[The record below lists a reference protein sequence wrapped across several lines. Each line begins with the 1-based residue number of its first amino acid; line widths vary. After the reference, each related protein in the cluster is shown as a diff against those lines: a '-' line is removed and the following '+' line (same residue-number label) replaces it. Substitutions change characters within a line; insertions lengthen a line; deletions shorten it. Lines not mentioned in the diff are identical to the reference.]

1 MKIGL
6 VLEGGAMRGLFT
18 AGVMDVLMENNINLQ
33 GAVGV
38 SAGAVFGCNIKSRQK
53 GRVVRYVTKYCK
65 ESRFGSWY
73 SWLTTGNYYGREFGY
88 HELVDVLDPFDR
100 EAFKKNPMEFYA
112 VATDINT
119 GEPVYHKCFNADF
132 TDLEWFRASSAMPLV
147 SQIVKIGQYQLLDG
161 GVSDSIPLRFFELL
175 GYQRNIVVLTQPL
188 GFVKQKNP
196 LLPLVRLLLGRYP
209 AFVEAMAERHFH
221 YNATIQYILE
231 RENAGRA
238 LVIRPPVPLGISNI
252 EKDPV
257 KLRAVYDMGRKAATV
272 RLAEIKKFTLTQN

>member
-18 AGVMDVLMENNINLQ
+18 AGVMDVLMENNISFQ

-38 SAGAVFGCNIKSRQK
+38 SAGAVFGCNYKSRQN
-53 GRVVRYVTKYCK
+53 GRVVRYVTKYSK
-65 ESRFGSWY
+65 EKRFGSWH

-88 HELVDVLDPFDR
+88 RELVDVLDPFDR
-100 EAFKKNPMEFYA
+100 EAFRKNPMEFYA

-119 GEPVYHKCFNADF
+119 GSPVYHKCFNADH

-147 SQIVKIGQYQLLDG
+147 SQIVKIGPYALLDG
-161 GVSDSIPLRFFELL
+161 GISDSIPLRFFELL
-175 GYQRNIVVLTQPL
+175 DYHRNVVVLTQPL
-188 GFVKQKNP
+188 GFVKPKNP
-196 LLPLVRLLLGRYP
+196 LMPLMRLVYRKYP
-209 AFVEAMAERHFH
+209 AFLQAMAERHFH
-221 YNATIQYILE
+221 YNATLQYILE

-257 KLRAVYDMGRKAATV
+257 KLEAVYQMGRKTATV
-272 RLAEIKKFTLTQN
+272 RLTEIKNFTLQNK

>member
-18 AGVMDVLMENNINLQ
+18 AGVLDVLMENKINFQ

-38 SAGAVFGCNIKSRQK
+38 SAGAVFGCNIKSRQN

-65 ESRFGSWY
+65 DKRFGSWY

-100 EAFKKNPMEFYA
+100 EAFRQNPMEFYA
-112 VATDINT
+112 VATDMKT
-119 GEPVYHKCFNADF
+119 GEPVYHKCFNADY
-132 TDLEWFRASSAMPLV
+132 TDLEWLRASSAMPLV
-147 SQIVKIGQYQLLDG
+147 SQIVKIGQYKLIDG
-161 GVSDSIPLRFFELL
+161 GIADSIPLRFFELL
-175 GYQRNIVVLTQPL
+175 DYHRNVVVLTQPL
-188 GFVKQKNP
+188 GFTKPKNP
-196 LLPLVRLLLGRYP
+196 LMPLMHIFLRKYP
-209 AFVEAMAERHFH
+209 ALLKAMAERHFH
-221 YNATIQYILE
+221 YNATLQYILE

-252 EKDPV
+252 EKDPQ
-257 KLRAVYDMGRKAATV
+257 KLEAVYQMGRKAATV
-272 RLAEIKKFTLTQN
+272 RLAEIKKFTLTE